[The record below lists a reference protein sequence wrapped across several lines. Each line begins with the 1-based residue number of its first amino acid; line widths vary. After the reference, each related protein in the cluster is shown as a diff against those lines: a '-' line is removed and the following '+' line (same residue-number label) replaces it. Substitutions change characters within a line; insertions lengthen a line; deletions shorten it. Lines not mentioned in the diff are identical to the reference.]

1 MIVSELYWEKYR
13 PQTLEEA
20 VILPRI
26 LKEIQSGIQTNLIFE
41 GAPGCG
47 KTTIA
52 RILANQ
58 YNYKLIDASKEGGI
72 DTLRT
77 KIESFV
83 SEAQL
88 FANNKSGMKIV
99 YLEEFDRASPALQ
112 DGLRGYIESNA
123 ENVRFLAT
131 VNHIHKIEDALLSR
145 MSVISFNPINK
156 EERSFLLNGFAK
168 RAMEIAKIE
177 NIEISKEDII
187 RIVKKHGHDM
197 RLILTTLQRIQI
209 VGSVDVIDQ
218 ERGSNDDLYDLV
230 LSKKNSV
237 EIYNYLLL
245 NCVDSPEEG
254 IIALGQG
261 FLKHII
267 TGKDHV
273 KAIPAMVE
281 SYNTHQIAYPG
292 ALDPLMVL
300 FSLIQS
306 YQKIL

>member
-1 MIVSELYWEKYR
+1 MLIENLFWQKYR
-13 PQTLEEA
+13 PSKLED
-20 VILPRI
+20 VILLPRI
-26 LKEIQSGIQTNLIFE
+26 QKELSAGLSTNMIFE
-41 GAPGCG
+41 GKVGCG
-47 KTTIA
+47 KTTVA
-52 RILANQ
+52 KILAAQ
-58 YNYKLIDASKEGGI
+58 YNSKEIDASKENGI

-88 FANNKSGMKIV
+88 FAESKSGLKVV
-99 YLEEFDRASPALQ
+99 YLEEFDRSTSALQ
-112 DGLRGYIESNA
+112 DGLRSYIESNS
-123 ENVRFLAT
+123 EKVRFLAT

-145 MSVISFNPINK
+145 MNVISFNPINK

-168 RAMEIAKIE
+168 RAMEIAKLE
-177 NIEISKEDII
+177 NIDISKEDII
-187 RIVKKHGHDM
+187 RIVKKHGHDF
-197 RLILTTLQRIQI
+197 RRILNTLQRIQI
-209 VGSVDVIDQ
+209 VGSVDIIDQ
-218 ERGSNDDLYDLV
+218 EKGSNDDLYDLV

-237 EIYNYLLL
+237 DIYNYLLL

-267 TGKDHV
+267 TGKDHI
-273 KAIPAMVE
+273 KSIPAMVE

-306 YQKIL
+306 YQKTL